1 MNKYKNIK
9 IEFNGIMFDSKDE
22 ADFYKYLLESYDKD
36 KIIIQ
41 PAFILQNAFI
51 NEYSKTKMK
60 PIIYIADFQIDNI
73 VYDIKGFSTPV
84 ALLKK
89 KMFIF
94 KYPNLKLIWLARN
107 PKKFGGGFIE
117 VEKLKKLRK
126 AKNGK

>member
-51 NEYSKTKMK
+51 NEYSKRSEERR
-60 PIIYIADFQIDNI
+60 
-73 VYDIKGFSTPV
+73 V
-84 ALLKK
+84 
-89 KMFIF
+89 
-94 KYPNLKLIWLARN
+94 
-107 PKKFGGGFIE
+107 
-117 VEKLKKLRK
+117 
-126 AKNGK
+126 GKEC